1 MSYTK
6 ITQADLTGKGVIGL
20 PDTPNLSTTDI
31 QEKFD
36 EIALDVIV
44 PKFNDLSDELDN
56 SGIGDAIQSADI
68 TNMRLNADM
77 AIEVSSDEGQ
87 TWSGTASSGHRIMDG
102 SGTIYT
108 QESKL
113 QFSNNVTIQDD
124 PVNGATKILIQPG
137 EKGDPGKAA
146 TITIGDVSAGQSAS
160 VTNVGSQ
167 TDAIFDFTLPKGDP
181 GSAATIAVG
190 TVTSGASASVIN
202 SGTSD
207 AAVFNFVLPKGDQ
220 GDPGTG
226 LTLLGTYAT
235 LADLQAAHPTG
246 QRGNAYFV
254 GDDTDGDVYLWDPDT
269 TAWVNIG
276 ELRGP
281 KGNTGATPSLSIGTV
296 TTGSPSAVTITGTVD
311 YPVLNF
317 TLEQGDK
324 GDTGNAG
331 TIAVGTVT
339 SGQTASVT
347 NVGTSTAAVFDFVL
361 PKGDKG
367 DQGNPTVVNGKSGNN
382 ITVYG
387 SDIELNSLDSTKVD
401 TAINNMTSK
410 IPAWSSAVSCLTGAT
425 TLTITDANI
434 TASSAIELFKDAT
447 TGDVNILTKTI
458 TTGQVDYTFDPLEED
473 VTFRVRITDTYG
485 NQTPSAVNFSD
496 LGDVSF
502 QTPLDGQIA
511 VYDGTAQKW
520 KNQNIGLSYEWTT
533 PVSCLTGDTSC
544 TIQNAHIYTTSTID
558 PYSDPPT
565 PYSNITVTN
574 GQAVITFPALSQNT
588 DIKLLI
594 FN

>member
-44 PKFNDLSDELDN
+44 PKFNDLSDELDASN
-56 SGIGDAIQSADI
+56 IDEAIKSNDI

-77 AIEVSSDEGQ
+77 AIEVSSDGGS

-124 PVNGATKILIQPG
+124 SVNGITKVLIQPG

-146 TITIGDVSAGQSAS
+146 TITIGDVTAGQTAD
-160 VTNVGSQ
+160 VQNVGSQ

-181 GSAATIAVG
+181 GDAATIAVG
-190 TVTSGASASVIN
+190 TVTSGATASVIN

-235 LADLQAAHPTG
+235 LADLQTAHPTG

-254 GDDTDGDVYLWDPDT
+254 GDDTLGYVYLWDPDT
-269 TAWVNIG
+269 SAWVNIG
-276 ELRGP
+276 EL
-281 KGNTGATPSLSIGTV
+281 KGSKGDTGATPSLSIGTV
-296 TTGSPSAVTITGTVD
+296 TTGSPSAVTISGTAD

-382 ITVYG
+382 VTLYG
-387 SDIELNSLDSTKVD
+387 SDIDMNSGDSTKLDSAIGTLDTSVGALEDENTVTTFEVD
-401 TAINNMTSK
+401 LQNWSTDTTSQSGVTLYK
-410 IPAWSSAVSCLTGAT
+410 KAVSVAHAYAECPTVDIGSNGSTLPTSAQQTAYNLLQYAT
-425 TLTITDANI
+425 VDDSVPCIYLYA
-434 TASSAIELFKDAT
+434 SAIPT
-447 TGDVNILTKTI
+447 TAFYIKVKG
-458 TTGQVDYTFDPLEED
+458 VD
-473 VTFRVRITDTYG
+473 
-485 NQTPSAVNFSD
+485 
-496 LGDVSF
+496 
-502 QTPLDGQIA
+502 
-511 VYDGTAQKW
+511 
-520 KNQNIGLSYEWTT
+520 
-533 PVSCLTGDTSC
+533 
-544 TIQNAHIYTTSTID
+544 
-558 PYSDPPT
+558 
-565 PYSNITVTN
+565 
-574 GQAVITFPALSQNT
+574 
-588 DIKLLI
+588 
-594 FN
+594 

>member
-146 TITIGDVSAGQSAS
+146 TITIGDVSAGQSAA

-181 GSAATIAVG
+181 GDAATIAVG
-190 TVTSGASASVIN
+190 TVTSGATASVIN

-235 LADLQAAHPTG
+235 LADLQTAHPTG

-254 GDDTDGDVYLWDPDT
+254 GDDTLGYVYLWDPDT
-269 TAWVNIG
+269 SAWVNIG
-276 ELRGP
+276 ELKGP
-281 KGNTGATPSLSIGTV
+281 KGNTGATPSLSVGTV
-296 TTGSPSAVTITGTVD
+296 QTGTPSAVTITGTAE

-324 GDTGNAG
+324 GDTGNSG

-367 DQGNPTVVNGKSGNN
+367 DQGNPTTVNGKSGNN
-382 ITVYG
+382 VTLYG
-387 SDIELNSLDSTKVD
+387 SDIELNSIDSTKVD
-401 TAINNMTSK
+401 AAIGDLQGDVGDLQDAQTVTTISVDLQNWTSDTT
-410 IPAWSSAVSCLTGAT
+410 SQSGT
-425 TLTITDANI
+425 TLYKKQISLNHVYVESPTVDIGSSGVLPTVAEQESYNLLQYCTVDDTVPCLYLYA
-434 TASSAIELFKDAT
+434 SAIPT
-447 TGDVNILTKTI
+447 TAFYINVVG
-458 TTGQVDYTFDPLEED
+458 VD
-473 VTFRVRITDTYG
+473 
-485 NQTPSAVNFSD
+485 
-496 LGDVSF
+496 
-502 QTPLDGQIA
+502 
-511 VYDGTAQKW
+511 
-520 KNQNIGLSYEWTT
+520 
-533 PVSCLTGDTSC
+533 
-544 TIQNAHIYTTSTID
+544 
-558 PYSDPPT
+558 
-565 PYSNITVTN
+565 
-574 GQAVITFPALSQNT
+574 
-588 DIKLLI
+588 
-594 FN
+594 

>member
-36 EIALDVIV
+36 EIVLDVIV
-44 PKFNDLSDELDN
+44 PKFNELSDELDN

-254 GDDTDGDVYLWDPDT
+254 GDDTTGYVYLWDPDT

-276 ELRGP
+276 ELKGP

-296 TTGSPSAVTITGTVD
+296 QTGSPSAVTITGTTD

-331 TIAVGTVT
+331 TIAVGSVT
-339 SGQTASVT
+339 SGATASVT
-347 NVGTSTAAVFDFVL
+347 NSGTSTAAVFDFVL

-367 DQGNPTVVNGKSGNN
+367 DQGNPTTVNGKSGNN
-382 ITVYG
+382 ITLYG
-387 SDIELNSLDSTKVD
+387 SNIDISSVDSTKVD
-401 TAINNMTSK
+401 AAIGVLQGDVGDLQDAQTVTTISVDLLNWTQDTTSQ
-410 IPAWSSAVSCLTGAT
+410 SGT
-425 TLTITDANI
+425 TLYKKQISLNHVYVESPTVNI
-434 TASSAIELFKDAT
+434 GSSGVLPTVAEQESYNLLQYVTVDDSVPCLYLYASAI
-447 TGDVNILTKTI
+447 
-458 TTGQVDYTFDPLEED
+458 P
-473 VTFRVRITDTYG
+473 
-485 NQTPSAVNFSD
+485 
-496 LGDVSF
+496 
-502 QTPLDGQIA
+502 
-511 VYDGTAQKW
+511 
-520 KNQNIGLSYEWTT
+520 
-533 PVSCLTGDTSC
+533 
-544 TIQNAHIYTTSTID
+544 TTSFYI
-558 PYSDPPT
+558 S
-565 PYSNITVTN
+565 VT
-574 GQAVITFPALSQNT
+574 GV
-588 DIKLLI
+588 D
-594 FN
+594 